1 MISISKTKWIKKY
14 DMPTKLKV
22 IYFSNEL
29 KKHMKAFVGKIIQ
42 MMKDEKLFASQGGP
56 IILAQVFFSFFLQH
70 PFVYFNYHQSIS

>member
-1 MISISKTKWIKKY
+1 
-14 DMPTKLKV
+14 MPTKLKV

-56 IILAQVFFSFFLQH
+56 IILAQVFFPSFYNTPLFILIII
-70 PFVYFNYHQSIS
+70 NR

>member
-1 MISISKTKWIKKY
+1 
-14 DMPTKLKV
+14 MPTKLKV

-56 IILAQVFFSFFLQH
+56 IILAQVFFLSFYNTPLFILIIINQ
-70 PFVYFNYHQSIS
+70 